1 TIFVLS
7 ADPDLTRIV
16 ARAGGDQYPIR
27 LVDNWVEVVGAA
39 AARRTHIVLLDADAL
54 PVALPDAVAM
64 LHEAA
69 PAVVVLVAA
78 KRDAAQSLMSLLSD
92 RKVHRLLI
100 KPATEA
106 ITRLL
111 LDSAVGR
118 YLQLR
123 DQASQTRDQ
132 HGLQLRDQHE
142 LPAVLIDDFHPRRR
156 YRRPGTSWSTWV
168 LATALI
174 VLTAV
179 GIVVGEIQGV
189 RWREAIDRM
198 IAAVVDVESRS
209 EPQAVEPP
217 GSGRS
222 TGTEPISAPTISA
235 PNGRAV
241 ESESASA
248 GTNETFVEQTE
259 LPATRSDQPSAT
271 MPATTVSSSR
281 SEPVPAASLVEPSVA
296 DERGDSPPLVTPDA
310 SVPSGDQ
317 AASGPPP
324 DHDANERSAAE
335 RDANVRAS
343 ERDAN
348 ARLAPERDVETPAT
362 ADTNATAPAAT
373 ELDVLL

>member
-54 PVALPDAVAM
+54 PVALSDAVAM

-123 DQASQTRDQ
+123 DRASQTRDQ
-132 HGLQLRDQHE
+132 HGLLLRDQRGLQLRDQHE

-222 TGTEPISAPTISA
+222 TGTEPI
-235 PNGRAV
+235 
-241 ESESASA
+241 
-248 GTNETFVEQTE
+248 
-259 LPATRSDQPSAT
+259 
-271 MPATTVSSSR
+271 
-281 SEPVPAASLVEPSVA
+281 
-296 DERGDSPPLVTPDA
+296 
-310 SVPSGDQ
+310 
-317 AASGPPP
+317 
-324 DHDANERSAAE
+324 
-335 RDANVRAS
+335 
-343 ERDAN
+343 
-348 ARLAPERDVETPAT
+348 
-362 ADTNATAPAAT
+362 
-373 ELDVLL
+373 